1 MKEDKIIVSIW
12 KTWIKK
18 KKLILLRKKSYFS
31 NYCNYRIIIDKF
43 LRIFGKF
50 LANFEI
56 GINLGLKYQRNIYI
70 LLRIKLIYCFII
82 ILLI

>member
-31 NYCNYRIIIDKF
+31 NYWIIIDKF

-56 GINLGLKYQRNIYI
+56 EFY
-70 LLRIKLIYCFII
+70 
-82 ILLI
+82 

>member
-31 NYCNYRIIIDKF
+31 NYWIIIDKF

-70 LLRIKLIYCFII
+70 LLRIKLIYCFIV